1 METEVQVLPNTFNP
15 KRKYSF
21 HQVLAAQAAHRR
33 TSADA
38 EAVKTPRRKISAGPH
53 LFPENQR
60 KFTPPV
66 PEEDIDS
73 LVFAEVEDEDGN
85 EVRTKLFLLSS

>member
-1 METEVQVLPNTFNP
+1 METEVQVLPNSFNP
-15 KRKYSF
+15 KRKYSL
-21 HQVLAAQAAHRR
+21 HQVLADQAARRR
-33 TSADA
+33 TSVVA
-38 EAVKTPRRKISAGPH
+38 EDVKTPRRKVSAGPH

-85 EVRTKLFLLSS
+85 EVRTKLFSLST